1 MNKLIYL
8 FIPMLSVYIVSYYYP
23 ISKQTSKDLWFRPP
37 PYVFGIV
44 WPILL
49 ILIGYSW
56 YLRTNLSLYYIILT
70 ILLSTW
76 SIFWKY
82 SKIYSFINII
92 ITTFFTL
99 YLIINKSFNQSYNK
113 LSKKSYNKSYNKS
126 SILLIPLFLW
136 LSFASLL
143 NYYSI

>member
-1 MNKLIYL
+1 MDKLIYL

-23 ISKQTSKDLWFRPP
+23 VTKQAGKDIWFRPP

-49 ILIGYSW
+49 LLIGFSW
-56 YLRTNLSLYYIILT
+56 YLRPNLSFYYTILT

-76 SIFWKY
+76 SIFWSY
-82 SKIYSFINII
+82 SKIYSLINII

-99 YLIINKSFNQSYNK
+99 YLIFKKY
-113 LSKKSYNKSYNKS
+113 SKKSSV
-126 SILLIPLFLW
+126 LLIPLFLW

-143 NYYSI
+143 NFYSI